1 MVEEIPSRAVATAQ
15 ETSLE
20 EEQNREREQERE
32 FRAAP
37 KLNKS
42 PLHGLWAL
50 TNRDLVKWYKNPIQ
64 LIISLIQPVV
74 WLGLF
79 GKALNFG
86 SFISS
91 GISSSN
97 ICVGLSATACS
108 AAKSAAETA
117 AYKQFFGVSSYFSFL
132 SAGMLAFII
141 LFTAAFAGMSVVWDR
156 RFGFM
161 NKAMSTPV
169 GRGAIVIGKIL
180 QSVIRSLIQAAI
192 VLVIAIVLGMDT
204 SNMNAL
210 TIAGAF
216 TILFLMAFGLSSL
229 FVMLAL
235 RSSDWQTQMA
245 IINLLNLPLL
255 FASNAMLPTSIM
267 PSWLQTI
274 VKFNPV
280 SYANDAT
287 RQLLLG
293 STLKLAPLWV
303 DFSVLTGFAAVLAIL
318 GIVMS
323 WKLLSK

>member
-1 MVEEIPSRAVATAQ
+1 MVEEIPTTTRAVTTAQ
-15 ETSLE
+15 ETAIEE
-20 EEQNREREQERE
+20 EEQQRREEERT

-42 PLHGLWAL
+42 PIHGLWAL

-91 GISSSN
+91 QPGITPAE
-97 ICVGLSATACS
+97 V
-108 AAKSAAETA
+108 AAINVRE
-117 AYKQFFGVSSYFSFL
+117 FGVSSYFSFL
-132 SAGMLAFII
+132 SVGMLAFII

-156 RFGFM
+156 RFGFL
-161 NKAMSTPV
+161 NKALSTPV
-169 GRGAIVIGKIL
+169 GRGAVVIGKIL
-180 QSVIRSLIQAAI
+180 QSVIRSLIQAAM
-192 VLVIAIVLGMDT
+192 VLVIAIALGMDT
-204 SNMNAL
+204 SHLNVV

-216 TILFLMAFGLSSL
+216 AILFLMSFGLSSL

-255 FASNAMLPTSIM
+255 FASNAMLPTTIM
-267 PSWLQTI
+267 PNWLQTV

-287 RQLLLG
+287 RNLLLG
-293 STLKLAPLWV
+293 SQIHLAPLWV
-303 DFSVLTGFAAVLAIL
+303 DFSVLTAFAALLAAL

>member
-1 MVEEIPSRAVATAQ
+1 MTEEVTRSTVTAPQ
-15 ETSLE
+15 EVIE
-20 EEQNREREQERE
+20 EREEREQERA

-37 KLNKS
+37 QLNKS
-42 PLHGLWAL
+42 PIHGLWAL

-64 LIISLIQPVV
+64 LIISLVQPVV

-91 GISSSN
+91 QPGITPAE
-97 ICVGLSATACS
+97 ISAINLQT
-108 AAKSAAETA
+108 
-117 AYKQFFGVSSYFSFL
+117 FGTGSYFNFL
-132 SAGMLAFII
+132 GAGMLAFII

-161 NKAMSTPV
+161 NKALSTPV
-169 GRGAIVIGKIL
+169 GRGAIVTAKVL
-180 QSVIRSLIQAAI
+180 QSVVRSLIQAAI
-192 VLVIAIVLGMDT
+192 VLGIAVAFGMDT
-204 SNMNAL
+204 ANFSIL
-210 TIAGAF
+210 TVAGTFA
-216 TILFLMAFGLSSL
+216 ILFLMSFGLSSL

-245 IINLLNLPLL
+245 VINLLNLPLL
-255 FASNAMLPTSIM
+255 FASNAMLPVSIM
-267 PSWLQTI
+267 PSWLQTV

-280 SYANDAT
+280 SYANDAV

-293 STLKLAPLWV
+293 SASVANYVVLAPLWV
-303 DFSVLTGFAAVLAIL
+303 DFSVLVGFAGLLSVL
-318 GIVMS
+318 GIVLS